1 MKKAVRFVLKL
12 GDDSDDSEVR
22 AYCDTPAEK
31 ERFLRYCEMAWR
43 WSRFLRVTE
52 LWRLRERLGSAVP
65 FRWER
70 WIISRSRMRQFLGLV
85 YKGLV
90 IGAVFTVFD
99 AAVIVALVSDGTLK
113 RFMKGE
119 FHLQSLH
126 NANIEVLNPRELFAP
141 PPGAMPPGTSSQP
154 RQ

>member
-1 MKKAVRFVLKL
+1 
-12 GDDSDDSEVR
+12 
-22 AYCDTPAEK
+22 
-31 ERFLRYCEMAWR
+31 
-43 WSRFLRVTE
+43 
-52 LWRLRERLGSAVP
+52 
-65 FRWER
+65 
-70 WIISRSRMRQFLGLV
+70 MRQFLKLA

-90 IGAVFTVFD
+90 IGAVFTVLD